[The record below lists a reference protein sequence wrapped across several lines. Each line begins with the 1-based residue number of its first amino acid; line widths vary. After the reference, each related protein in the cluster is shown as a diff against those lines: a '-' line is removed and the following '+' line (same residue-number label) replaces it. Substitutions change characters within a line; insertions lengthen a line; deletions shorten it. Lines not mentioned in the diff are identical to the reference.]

1 MRNISV
7 LAGIALLG
15 GAAMAAELPVCEE
28 FAGEEAVHCVRGEEF
43 AVITTKTPE
52 GTTYEFFQGSRKAY
66 VEVSAD
72 GRLYASSGSRRLQV
86 AAIPAENTGDYVWE
100 VVKAVTGD
108 IGF

>member
-1 MRNISV
+1 MRNISI
-7 LAGIALLG
+7 LAGIALLTG
-15 GAAMAAELPVCEE
+15 SVMAAELPVCEE
-28 FAGEEAVHCVRGEEF
+28 FAGEEAVHCVSGNDF
-43 AVITTKTPE
+43 AVITTKSPE

-86 AAIPAENTGDYVWE
+86 ATIPAEDRGEYVWE